1 METQNTRSAGRRFG
15 YTPASIF
22 TNQLSNLAF
31 GLGMVVVPLVFP
43 FGVRIRRLQI
53 LSPAVFSTILILGG
67 ALLLLFTFLGMRKA
81 RAREKPKAAASRSTA
96 IGSPI
101 PRYARAG
108 WRYDSFLI
116 SDIERIKDDDD
127 QCQCRITLPDRHIV
141 LETDYFD
148 SAEEYAAFRSLLG

>member
-81 RAREKPKAAASRSTA
+81 LKAEG
-96 IGSPI
+96 GSISVDGDRVTYPEVCKG
-101 PRYARAG
+101 RV
-108 WRYDSFLI
+108 RYDSFLI

-127 QCQCRITLPDRHIV
+127 QSQCRITLPDRHIV
-141 LETDYFD
+141 FETDYFD

>member
-22 TNQLSNLAF
+22 TIQLSNLAF

-81 RAREKPKAAASRSTA
+81 RALKAEG
-96 IGSPI
+96 GSISVDGDRVTYPEVCKG
-101 PRYARAG
+101 RV
-108 WRYDSFLI
+108 RYDSFLI

-127 QCQCRITLPDRHIV
+127 QSQCRITLPDRHIV

>member
-1 METQNTRSAGRRFG
+1 METKNTRSAGRRFG

-81 RAREKPKAAASRSTA
+81 RALKAEG
-96 IGSPI
+96 GSI
-101 PRYARAG
+101 SVDGDRVTYPRYARAG
-108 WRYDSFLI
+108 CVTILSSYPI
-116 SDIERIKDDDD
+116 
-127 QCQCRITLPDRHIV
+127 
-141 LETDYFD
+141 
-148 SAEEYAAFRSLLG
+148 